1 MIESGKGNLLKADVE
16 ALVNTVN
23 TKGVMGKGLALQ
35 FKRAFPEAFREY
47 DRACRAGEVEVG
59 RMHVVE
65 RLTSPR
71 YIINFPTKK
80 HWRGRSRL
88 AFIEAGLRDLIRVVR
103 EREIASIAIPP
114 LGCGLGGL
122 QWEDVGPHIRSAFAE
137 LPSVQVV
144 LFEPGHKPKPAEI
157 VDRRKRPRMTSGR
170 AAVIALMHDYVATG
184 YDYRLSLLE
193 VQKLAYFM
201 QVAGEPLRLDF
212 GAHYYGP
219 YADKLWKVLRHI
231 EGHLTRGLGD
241 GENSPETEL
250 EVLPGAVDA
259 ATQFL
264 EAKPDVQERLGRV
277 RQLIEGFETPFGME
291 LLATVLWV
299 MRSES
304 HADADLDA
312 AIRAVQA
319 WSSRKAQ
326 TMQSHQIE
334 VAWRRLREHQ
344 WPVAAA
350 S

>member
-1 MIESGKGNLLKADVE
+1 MIETGKGNLLKADVE

-35 FKRAFPEAFREY
+35 FKRAFPDAFRDY

-80 HWRGRSRL
+80 HWRGKSKL
-88 AFIEAGLRDLIRVVR
+88 DYIEAGLADLLRVVR
-103 EREIASIAIPP
+103 EREIESIAIPP

-122 QWEDVGPHIRSAFAE
+122 RWEDVGPRIKSAFEE
-137 LPSVQVV
+137 LAAVRVV
-144 LFEPGHKPKPAEI
+144 VFEPGHKPKPAEI
-157 VDRRKRPRMTSGR
+157 VDRRKRPRMTPGR
-170 AAVIALMHDYVATG
+170 AAVVALMHDYASTG

-231 EGHLTRGLGD
+231 EGHFTRGLGD
-241 GENSPETEL
+241 GENAPETEL
-250 EVLPGAVDA
+250 EVLPDAVDA
-259 ATQFL
+259 ASKYL
-264 EAKPDVQERLGRV
+264 VSKPDVLERLTRV
-277 RQLIEGFETPFGME
+277 RQLIKGFETPFGME

-299 MRSES
+299 MRAES
-304 HADADLDA
+304 PADEELEAA
-312 AIRAVQA
+312 VRAIRE
-319 WSSRKAQ
+319 WSARKANA
-326 TMQSHQIE
+326 MQPHQIE
-334 VAWRRLREHQ
+334 VAWTRLREHG
-344 WPVAAA
+344 WPVASA

>member
-1 MIESGKGNLLKADVE
+1 MIENGKGNLLKSDVE

-35 FKRAFPEAFREY
+35 FKRAFPEAFRDY
-47 DRACRAGEVEVG
+47 DRACRAGEVVVG

-65 RLTSPR
+65 RLASPR
-71 YIINFPTKK
+71 YILNFPTKE
-80 HWRGRSRL
+80 HWRSKSQL
-88 AFIEAGLRDLIRVVR
+88 AFIESGLRDLVRVVR

-122 QWEDVGPHIRSAFAE
+122 RWEDVGPRIRSAFDE
-137 LPSVQVV
+137 LPEVRVV

-157 VDRRKRPRMTSGR
+157 VDRRKRPRMTPGR
-170 AAVIALMHDYVATG
+170 AAVVALMHDYASTG

-212 GAHYYGP
+212 GAHHYGP

-241 GENSPETEL
+241 GENAPETAL
-250 EVLPGAVDA
+250 EVLPGASDA
-259 ATQFL
+259 AMKFL
-264 EAKPDVQERLGRV
+264 ESKPEVNERLTRV
-277 RQLIEGFETPFGME
+277 RRLIEGFETPFGME

-299 MRSES
+299 MRTES
-304 HADADLDA
+304 RADEDLGA
-312 AIRAVQA
+312 AVRAVRA
-319 WSSRKAQ
+319 WSPRKAE
-326 TMQSHQIE
+326 TMQRHQIE
-334 VAWRRLREHQ
+334 VAWTRLREHG
-344 WPVAAA
+344 WSVAEA